1 MHNAEDY
8 LLSYKEQ
15 LQKASEVMKQMDMNR
30 EEIKWTYS
38 IEEE

>member
-8 LLSYKEQ
+8 LLSYREQ

-30 EEIKWTYS
+30 EVVQ
-38 IEEE
+38 